1 MAMTH
6 HRNVDAL
13 CTSLHLHLLSVATIR
28 CGLDLFPGGNNPEN
42 DGTLVLL
49 LILGRGDNC
58 QLGRSGQV
66 ERSVGIGRV
75 VDNQVGLF
83 PPVYQKPCA
92 LRIDGPLCR
101 GFVDATI
108 RGQQSTRRQKT
119 DETRPQTEKGW
130 PVERSTSAGK
140 KIRQNFFILVP
151 P

>member
-13 CTSLHLHLLSVATIR
+13 CTSLHLHFLSVATIR
-28 CGLDLFPGGNNPEN
+28 GGLDLFPGGNDSEN
-42 DGTLVLL
+42 DGTLMLL

-66 ERSVGIGRV
+66 ERSVDIGRV
-75 VDNQVGLF
+75 VDDQIDLF
-83 PPVYQKPCA
+83 PPVYQKPYA

-101 GFVDATI
+101 GFLDATI

-119 DETRPQTEKGW
+119 DETRPQTEKSW
-130 PVERSTSAGK
+130 PVERSTSTGK
-140 KIRQNFFILVP
+140 KFAQNFFIPFP